1 MKGIRMVENITI
13 KSLHTLLQK
22 ISQLIDEYYPFP
34 EKSQEMISQIQKK
47 LCEGG
52 YDNIENANELA
63 QTLTRELQENS
74 QDYHITLIYSP
85 KDAAQIRETQK
96 LDPMNENYESNW
108 WQWIDSD
115 NFGIPK
121 IEYMIGNIG
130 YIDIRYFAPVNL
142 AGDVAVAAMN
152 FLARCDALIFD
163 LRKCGGGDP
172 FMTQLFQSYLYNK
185 DKKPKLLLTKYH
197 HAKNQVQ
204 QNWTYPY
211 IPGKRLPEVPVYILT
226 SSRTFSGGEDM
237 AYSLKH
243 HGRAT
248 IIGEITGG
256 GAHPVTELLPGE
268 GFILIL
274 PEGYPTHPV
283 TNSNWEGTG
292 VQPDIEISSKNA
304 LETAHRL
311 AIQNL
316 YKNNENQGDANI
328 LKWYLQRLDAIY
340 KPINLAPEVLERFTG
355 KYRDY
360 EVTLSAGGLIL
371 SRIGRRENWV
381 MIPFSE
387 NTFTADEDYNIRFE
401 MNEDDNASALI
412 WIGRKSSKEIRMA
425 RTG

>member
-1 MKGIRMVENITI
+1 MVENITT

-52 YDNIENANELA
+52 YDKIENANELA

-85 KDAAQIRETQK
+85 KDAAQIREIQK

-115 NFGIPK
+115 NFGIRK
-121 IEYMIGNIG
+121 IEYLIGNIG

-152 FLARCDALIFD
+152 FLARSEALIFD
-163 LRKCGGGDP
+163 LRQCGGGDP
-172 FMTQLFQSYLYNK
+172 FMTQLFQCYLFDKN
-185 DKKPKLLLTKYH
+185 KKPKMLLTKYH
-197 HAKNQVQ
+197 HAKNEVQ
-204 QNWTYPY
+204 QEWTYPY
-211 IPGKRLPEVPVYILT
+211 IPGKRLPEAPVYILT

-243 HGRAT
+243 HARAT
-248 IIGEITGG
+248 IVGEITGG
-256 GAHPVTELLPGE
+256 GAHPVTELIPGE

-283 TNSNWEGTG
+283 TNSNWEGRG
-292 VQPDIEISSKNA
+292 VQTDIEVSRENA
-304 LETAHRL
+304 LEIAHRR
-311 AIQNL
+311 AIQSL
-316 YKNNENQGDANI
+316 YKNNDDQADAHT

-340 KPINLAPEVLERFTG
+340 KPINLPPEVLERFTG

-387 NTFTADEDYNIRFE
+387 NTFTADDDYNIRFE
-401 MNEDDNASALI
+401 MNEDNNATALI
-412 WIGRKSSKEIRMA
+412 WLGRDNPKEIRLA
-425 RTG
+425 KTG